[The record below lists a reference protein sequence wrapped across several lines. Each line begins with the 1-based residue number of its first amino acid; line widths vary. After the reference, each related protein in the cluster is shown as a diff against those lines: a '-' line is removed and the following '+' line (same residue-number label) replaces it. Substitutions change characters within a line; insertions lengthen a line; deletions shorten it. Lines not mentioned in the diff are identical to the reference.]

1 MVTIR
6 GVGPAP
12 ASPPPAPALPAFP
25 AVPALPPVPAP
36 PVPAEP
42 ALPPLPAVPPL
53 PVEPELPLDPPL
65 PLDPAL
71 PPEPAPPPDPLS
83 PPVAPDPAPVPVV
96 PAAPPLP
103 PVAPLVVVESSLQAK
118 AKSGTS
124 TSTLPSG
131 ARELLRRFDMMT
143 VRSSR
148 SHPAL
153 RWIRTECADSTALMM
168 TLTIIFIKDRTKVK
182 RFDSSRNVSTLRGC
196 PTR

>member
-1 MVTIR
+1 
-6 GVGPAP
+6 
-12 ASPPPAPALPAFP
+12 L
-25 AVPALPPVPAP
+25 PAP
-36 PVPAEP
+36 PVPVAP
-42 ALPPLPAVPPL
+42 ALPPLPAMPPL

-65 PLDPAL
+65 PVDPAL
-71 PPEPAPPPDPLS
+71 PPEPAPPPDPPS
-83 PPVAPDPAPVPVV
+83 PPVAPDPAPVPAV
-96 PAAPPLP
+96 PADPPVP
-103 PVAPLVVVESSLQAK
+103 PVAPLVVVESSPQAK

-124 TSTLPSG
+124 TSALPSG

-182 RFDSSRNVSTLRGC
+182 RFDSSRNGWALRGC
-196 PTR
+196 PSRRTRERLFGGPGYQRTTTI